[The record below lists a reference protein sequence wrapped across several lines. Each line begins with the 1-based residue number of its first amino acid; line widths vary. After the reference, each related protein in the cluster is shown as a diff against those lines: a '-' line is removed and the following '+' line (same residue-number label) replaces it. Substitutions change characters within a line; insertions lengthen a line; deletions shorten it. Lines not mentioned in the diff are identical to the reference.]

1 MGKFTNIL
9 LAGVLIFWAL
19 IFIWDSSNASSERVG
34 DLVQKSEKSV
44 DAKKAVAVLLKLNPN
59 PSNSEVNLVEQKVDE
74 LLVRDLARKQTG
86 DMSLKTSSEIK
97 EEQSV
102 QNQEALSKEMSKPI
116 FSFWGFDVTMI
127 TLIMFCIPFVVIT
140 FGIGFMRRQN

>member
-19 IFIWDSSNASSERVG
+19 IFTWDSSNASSERVG
-34 DLVQKSEKSV
+34 ALVQKSEKSV
-44 DAKKAVAVLLKLNPN
+44 DAKKAVAVLLKSNPN
-59 PSNSEVNLVEQKVDE
+59 PSNSDVNVVEQKVDE

-86 DMSLKTSSEIK
+86 DMSIKTSSEIE

-102 QNQEALSKEMSKPI
+102 QNQETLSKEMSKLI
-116 FSFWGFDVTMI
+116 FSIGGFDVTMI
-127 TLIMFCIPFVVIT
+127 TLIIFCIPFVVIT